1 MNDKMMHMLGI
12 ARKAGKLALGTEA
25 AKESMLKHNC
35 ALIVMASDLS
45 ERTVRHFTL
54 SAEKCGVKALKTNL
68 TMDGIAKSVGK
79 KTGVIAVND
88 IGFANRLLALSA
100 QD

>member
-12 ARKAGKLALGTEA
+12 ATKAGKLALGTEA
-25 AKESMLKHNC
+25 AKESIVKHKC
-35 ALIVMASDLS
+35 ALVVMASDLS
-45 ERTVRHFTL
+45 ERTVRHFAL
-54 SAEKCGVKALKTNL
+54 SAEKSGIKTLKVDV
-68 TMDGIAKSVGK
+68 TMEGMAKSVGK

-88 IGFANRLLALSA
+88 MGFANRLLALSA

>member
-25 AKESMLKHNC
+25 SIESVERHKS
-35 ALIVMASDLS
+35 ALLIMASDLS

-54 SAEKCGVKALKTNL
+54 LAEKYGVKTLKVDT
-68 TMDGIAKSVGK
+68 TMDGMAKSVGK

>member
-12 ARKAGKLALGTEA
+12 ARKAGKLALGTDA
-25 AKESMLKHNC
+25 AKESIVKHKC

-45 ERTVRHFTL
+45 ERTVRHFALLT
-54 SAEKCGVKALKTNL
+54 EEYGIKTLKTDI

-88 IGFANRLLALSA
+88 MGFANGLLALSA